1 MGRRHSIPDRIDEAE
16 NGLRE
21 LDGARV
27 HLGEA
32 RDRLL
37 IVSSQV
43 TARGVS
49 RTRQHH
55 PREHPSGAP
64 S

>member
-1 MGRRHSIPDRIDEAE
+1 VGRRHSIPDRIDEAE

-37 IVSSQV
+37 IVSSQSPH
-43 TARGVS
+43 A
-49 RTRQHH
+49 
-55 PREHPSGAP
+55 E
-64 S
+64 